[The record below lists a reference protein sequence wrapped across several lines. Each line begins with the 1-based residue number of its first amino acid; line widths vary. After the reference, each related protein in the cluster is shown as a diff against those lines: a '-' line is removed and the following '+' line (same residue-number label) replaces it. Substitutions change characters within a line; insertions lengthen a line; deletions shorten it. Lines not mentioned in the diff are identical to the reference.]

1 MKNIKRILA
10 LLTVVLTLISVAA
23 CSKNGETV
31 TTTEPVQ
38 TDSPGVTEDVKEP
51 ETQEKTT
58 VSVTEPY
65 TEQNTVVPT
74 EQQTTAPALPEES
87 TQAQTKP
94 ATTVATTA
102 ATTKPVAPTKPVTT
116 TKPVATTAKPVVAP
130 TSKAD
135 IVKLYNSA
143 ANVASGKKPGY
154 SKTVDTSITNINM
167 GALSKIN
174 AVKDVVG
181 DFLGEGKSSSTV
193 SKGSFDGTSLVKS
206 TLKADDVSS
215 AKCTLSSDKKYYI
228 VEITVKNETNP
239 LKKSSALGRF
249 TKDYKD
255 VDEIRAGMNEVGAKV
270 DSITIKTS
278 GVKITAKI
286 AVDTNRFV
294 SVSHSFKMSATL
306 TNVRYTIARVKSATA
321 DLSTTVSYS
330 NFKY

>member
-10 LLTVVLTLISVAA
+10 LLTVVLTLLSVAA

-58 VSVTEPY
+58 VPVTEPY
-65 TEQNTVVPT
+65 TEQNTATPT

-102 ATTKPVAPTKPVTT
+102 ATTKPVTT

-143 ANVASGKKPGY
+143 ANVASTKKPGY
-154 SKTVDTSITNINM
+154 SKTVDTSISNINM

-193 SKGSFDGTSLVKS
+193 SRGSFDGTALVKS
-206 TLKADDVSS
+206 TLKADDVSA

-270 DSITIKTS
+270 DGITVKTS
-278 GVKITAKI
+278 SVKITAKI

-306 TNVRYTIARVKSATA
+306 TNVRYTIARVKNATA

>member
-1 MKNIKRILA
+1 MNNLRRVLA
-10 LLTVVLTLISVAA
+10 LLTVVLTLLAIVA
-23 CSKNGETV
+23 CNKNGEPD
-31 TTTEPVQ
+31 TTDPVVISETISKTEEIF
-38 TDSPGVTEDVKEP
+38 TD
-51 ETQEKTT
+51 
-58 VSVTEPY
+58 SVTEPY
-65 TEQNTVVPT
+65 TEQNTTTPS
-74 EQQTTAPALPEES
+74 EATTAQAVTENA
-87 TQAQTKP
+87 TQAVTEP
-94 ATTVATTA
+94 A
-102 ATTKPVAPTKPVTT
+102 ATTKPATKPVATT
-116 TKPVATTAKPVVAP
+116 AKPVATTAKPVATTAKPIATTAKPVVAP

-143 ANVASGKKPGY
+143 ANTASSKKPGY
-154 SKTVDTSITNINM
+154 SKTVDTSMSNINM
-167 GALSKIN
+167 GALSRIN

-206 TLKADDVSS
+206 TLKADDVSG
-215 AKCTLSSDKKYYI
+215 AKCTLSADKKYYI

-255 VDEIRAGMNEVGAKV
+255 VDEIKAGMSDVGAKV

-294 SVSHSFKMSATL
+294 SVSHSFKMSANL
-306 TNVRYTIARVKSATA
+306 TNVRYTIAKVKTATA